1 MGITAES
8 SQSPQALAQRAREL
22 QLASLLAAYP
32 VEGMPAALDEA
43 VAAVGETHA
52 APAAAVRRALQEA
65 GALDDLRSRYLRL
78 FETGQGRASLYE
90 TEYGRMR
97 GMSKGNDLADIAGFY
112 QAFGL
117 KLDDNPENPEATREM
132 LDHVAVELEFYAMLL
147 WKQAALSVHQDAE
160 GLFVVE
166 DARKKFLADHLG
178 RFLGAVAGRPE
189 VDADPTYGAVFRWC
203 RDLVAAECEALGV
216 QPAPLDFFAAPAD
229 DDPNACGEAKGLP
242 IVRDSN

>member
-1 MGITAES
+1 MGTTAES
-8 SQSPQALAQRAREL
+8 SPSQQALAQRAREL

-43 VAAVGETHA
+43 VAVVGEARA
-52 APAAAVRRALQEA
+52 APAAAVRRTLQEA
-65 GALDDLRSRYLRL
+65 GALDGLRSRYLQL

-147 WKQAALSVHQDAE
+147 WKQAALSAQRDDE
-160 GLFVVE
+160 GVFVVE
-166 DARKKFLADHLG
+166 DARKKFLTDHLG
-178 RFLGAVAGRPE
+178 RFLGAVASRPE
-189 VDADPTYGAVFRWC
+189 VDVDPTYGQVFRWC

-216 QPAPLDFFAAPAD
+216 KPAPLDFFAAPED

-242 IVRDSN
+242 IVRDPN